1 MEVLENRRTAH
12 IVTLLSSFSV
22 SLGRYQDEPGLE
34 SVARHRPQLCRAW
47 KESELVV
54 TLGIILGSSVYLAI
68 SHLGDILVTFEGQ

>member
-1 MEVLENRRTAH
+1 MELLETAH
-12 IVTLLSSFSV
+12 IVTLPVSFSV

-47 KESELVV
+47 KGSESVV
-54 TLGIILGSSVYLAI
+54 TLGIILGRSVYLAI